1 MQSATEPSSVDSSS
15 DRREVM
21 PCINPATGERM
32 GEAPIMSKDAVRKV
46 VERARRA
53 QPKWAA
59 TSFAERR
66 AVLADLLALIIERQS
81 DISRLA
87 VRDSGKTMVD
97 AAMGEIFPVCE
108 KIRYVIANGERD
120 LAPEKRSPGFLL
132 HKVAEVIYEP
142 LGVVGVIAP
151 WNFPFHNLLC
161 PLVPALFAG
170 NAVVTKVSELA
181 TWSSREYIGMI
192 REVLARH
199 GQDPDLVDI
208 VTGYGPTGQA
218 LVESGVEKIFF
229 TGSPEN
235 GRKVMAAASNHLVPV
250 VLELGGKDPMI
261 VCDDADVVRAMDSA
275 MLGVFTAAG
284 QMCVGAERIY
294 VMNGVYGAFVE
305 GIVDRVSKLRQ
316 GPPEGEL
323 VDMGATTMPR
333 QLDIIQ
339 SLVDDALQKGARL
352 LAGGKRG
359 EHGHGTYYQPT
370 VLGDVTHS
378 MRITQEEVFGP
389 VMVIMRVESEADA
402 IAKANDCPY
411 GLGSSVFTGNLA
423 RGERIAKG
431 VKAGMSVINDYG
443 LAYMMQSLP
452 FGGTKISG
460 FGRINGREGIRACC
474 NLKAI
479 VNDRLPF
486 GKAVAIHPI
495 KPHTYAVVDGAVRL
509 IYSRGLAKRAKAAVA
524 LGRDLFALM
533 RER

>member
-1 MQSATEPSSVDSSS
+1 METSNVEIESAASRQVT
-15 DRREVM
+15 M
-21 PCINPATGERM
+21 PCVNPATGERM
-32 GEAPIMSKDAVRKV
+32 GEAPVMSADEVRRV

-53 QPKWAA
+53 QPRWAA

-66 AVLADLLALIIERQS
+66 AVLSDLLEVILARQEE
-81 DISRLA
+81 ISRLA

-108 KIRYVIANGERD
+108 KLRYLVANGEKD
-120 LAPEKRSPGFLL
+120 LAPERRSSGFLL
-132 HKVAEVIYEP
+132 HKVAEVVYEP
-142 LGVVGVIAP
+142 IGVAGVIAP

-161 PLVPALFAG
+161 PLAPALFAG

-181 TWSSREYIGMI
+181 TWSSQRYIEMI
-192 REVLARH
+192 REVLVKH
-199 GQDPDLVDI
+199 GQDPDLVAI
-208 VTGYGPTGQA
+208 VTGFGPTGQA
-218 LVESGVEKIFF
+218 LVESGADKIFF

-235 GRKVMAAASNHLVPV
+235 GKKVMAAASKHLVPV

-261 VCDDADVVRAMDSA
+261 VCDDADLERAMDSS

-284 QMCVGAERIY
+284 QMCVGVERIY
-294 VMNGVYGAFVE
+294 VMDRVYDAFVAGVAE
-305 GIVDRVSKLRQ
+305 RVSKLRQ
-316 GPPEGEL
+316 GPPEGPL

-339 SLVDDALQKGARL
+339 DLVDDAVKKGARVV
-352 LAGGKRG
+352 AGGKRRPG
-359 EHGHGTYYQPT
+359 GPGTYFEPT
-370 VLGDVTHS
+370 LLVDVDHT

-389 VMVIMRVESEADA
+389 VMVVMRVRDEADA

-411 GLGSSVFTGNLA
+411 GLGSSVFTSSLA

-431 VKAGMSVINDYG
+431 IRAGMSVVNDYG

-460 FGRINGREGIRACC
+460 FGRINGREGLRACC
-474 NLKAI
+474 NTKAI

-495 KPHTYAVVDGAVRL
+495 RPHTYAVVEGAVRL
-509 IYSRGLAKRAKAAVA
+509 IYSRGAGNKARAAIA
-524 LGRDLFALM
+524 LGRDLVALA

>member
-1 MQSATEPSSVDSSS
+1 
-15 DRREVM
+15 M
-21 PCINPATGERM
+21 PCVNPATGERM
-32 GEAPIMSKDAVRKV
+32 GEVLVMTPDDVRRV

-53 QPKWAA
+53 QPRWAR
-59 TSFAERR
+59 TSFRERR
-66 AVLADLLALIIERQS
+66 AVLRDLLDVILARQEE
-81 DISRLA
+81 ISRLA

-108 KIRYVIANGERD
+108 KIRYVLEHGEKD
-120 LAPEKRSPGFLL
+120 LAPERRSSGFLL
-132 HKVAEVIYEP
+132 HKVADVVYEP

-181 TWSSREYIGMI
+181 SWSSQRYVEMI
-192 REVLARH
+192 REVLVRH
-199 GQDPDLVDI
+199 GQDPDLVAI

-235 GRKVMAAASNHLVPV
+235 GKRVMETASKTLVPV

-261 VCDDADVVRAMDSA
+261 VCDDADLDRAMDSA

-284 QMCVGAERIY
+284 QMCVGVERVY
-294 VMNGVYGAFVE
+294 VMDAVYDAFVRGVTE
-305 GIVDRVSKLRQ
+305 RVSKLRQ
-316 GPPEGEL
+316 GPPEGPL

-339 SLVDDALQKGARL
+339 ALVDDAVAKGARVVT
-352 LAGGKRG
+352 GGKRASLG
-359 EHGHGTYYQPT
+359 RGTYFEPT
-370 VLGDVTHS
+370 LLVDVDHS

-389 VMVIMRVESEADA
+389 VMVVMRVRDEADA

-411 GLGSSVFTGNLA
+411 GLGSSVFTKSLS
-423 RGERIAKG
+423 RGDRIAKSLR
-431 VKAGMSVINDYG
+431 AGMSVVNDYG

-460 FGRINGREGIRACC
+460 FGRINGREGLRACC
-474 NLKAI
+474 NTKAI
-479 VNDRLPF
+479 VQDRLPF

-495 KPHTYAVVDGAVRL
+495 RPHTYAVVEGAVRV
-509 IYSRGLAKRAKAAVA
+509 IYARGAGDKARAALALGKDLLALVRESRG
-524 LGRDLFALM
+524 
-533 RER
+533 